1 MTNGVYCVIVY
12 CGVIV
17 YYANNF
23 QPSGGKLSSTK
34 GQPQVV
40 DEYLLVECCEG
51 RVLGPLDPSGFL
63 HVHTSYNQLVLYL
76 SSWISRK
83 SCTRKELESIVGHL
97 AHASPV
103 VKPGKTFMGRLF
115 GLLSG
120 ACTRHTTMS
129 GLTKKPGQICSG
141 GLLLFPPGTG
151 SLSSSTHNS
160 GKSLFEVWTD
170 ASTSVGCGA
179 VWPTS
184 GRWFQLLWPE
194 LCSREMGK
202 VKGSR
207 DSGARITTH
216 CVRLCNL
223 GIGMA

>member
-1 MTNGVYCVIVY
+1 MVHYLDDFLLTGPPDTQGCALALHILSTTFHQLGFPIAEDKLIGPTTRLTFLGFEIDIVAGEV
-12 CGVIV
+12 CLPAAKL
-17 YYANNF
+17 ANL
-23 QPSGGKLSSTK
+23 QLSI
-34 GQPQVV
+34 
-40 DEYLLVECCEG
+40 
-51 RVLGPLDPSGFL
+51 
-63 HVHTSYNQLVLYL
+63 
-76 SSWISRK
+76 SWISRK

-120 ACTRHTTMS
+120 ACKAHHHVRLNQETRSDMLWWAT
-129 GLTKKPGQICSG
+129 
-141 GLLLFPPGTG
+141 FV
-151 SLSSSTHNS
+151 SSWNRVFIFQPHNS

-194 LCSREMGK
+194 LC
-202 VKGSR
+202 
-207 DSGARITTH
+207 
-216 CVRLCNL
+216 
-223 GIGMA
+223 